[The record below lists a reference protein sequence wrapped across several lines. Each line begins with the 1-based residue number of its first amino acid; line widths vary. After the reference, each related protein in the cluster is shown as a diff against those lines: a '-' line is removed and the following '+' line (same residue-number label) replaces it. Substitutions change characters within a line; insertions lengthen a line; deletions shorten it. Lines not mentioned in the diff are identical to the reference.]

1 MAECILVA
9 TDFSELS
16 DRALIQ
22 GAHLAGQFNLPL
34 FLVHA
39 VEPIAD
45 ASDVDDETQQFHKQ
59 LLEAAREKLKLQT
72 GALGNTGVQVTAL
85 AELGPR
91 VQTLVKMSLEQ
102 KPRYLVMGHSVRG
115 NDGQPHVGISL
126 KVLCMADCPV
136 LMVP

>member
-1 MAECILVA
+1 MGECILVA

-16 DRALIQ
+16 DRALMQ
-22 GAHLAGQFNLPL
+22 GANLAGRFNLPL

-45 ASDVDDETQQFHKQ
+45 PGEDDEETELFHDQ
-59 LLEAAREKLKLQT
+59 LLQKARENLALQT
-72 GALGNTGVQVTAL
+72 RNLSVESVQVTAL

-91 VQTLVKMSLEQ
+91 VQTLVKLSEEQ
-102 KPRYLVMGHSVRG
+102 KPRYLVMGHSVRTM
-115 NDGQPHVGISL
+115 DGAPHVGISL
-126 KVLCMADCPV
+126 KVLCMANCPV